1 LELSNFK
8 LQFFKFDLSFP
19 FGGDFY
25 FYQKKHVNELISN
38 LPKMNLDSIKHF
50 FEANLLNEIA
60 KVGTTRKVEAGDI
73 LIDFG
78 EQIKFIPLILEG
90 AIKVVREDD
99 NGDELLL
106 YHVDFGNTCAMTLNC
121 CMESTQSEIRAICE
135 ADTTLIMIPA
145 EYMDPWLAEYKTW
158 RVFIFENYHNRM
170 AELLKAVDSLTFLNL
185 DERLERYLLDK
196 VNYLK
201 KNTLRITHLEIATDL
216 NSSRVVISRMLK
228 KMERNGK
235 LTLGRNTIQIHS

>member
-1 LELSNFK
+1 
-8 LQFFKFDLSFP
+8 
-19 FGGDFY
+19 
-25 FYQKKHVNELISN
+25 
-38 LPKMNLDSIKHF
+38 MNLDPIKHF

-60 KVGTTRKVEAGDI
+60 KVETSRKVEAGDI

-106 YHVDFGNTCAMTLNC
+106 YHLDFGNTCAMTLNC
-121 CMESTQSEIRAICE
+121 CMESKQSEIRAICE

-145 EYMDPWLAEYKTW
+145 EYMDPWLAQYKTW

-185 DERLERYLLDK
+185 DERLEQYLLDK
-196 VNYLK
+196 VTYLK
-201 KNTLRITHLEIATDL
+201 KNTLKITHLEVATDL
-216 NSSRVVISRMLK
+216 NSSRVVISRLLK

-235 LTLGRNTIQIHS
+235 LTLGRNTIQIPSQKETV